1 MSNAT
6 LRAPAFVQTHFQWD
20 DEAIL
25 STVTETQSRASQQA
39 CKPHGSAVNAR
50 TAVDSNS
57 NTQAYR
63 SSRGQH
69 SNNRLGGC
77 VHVGSPLVKVL
88 AKYGFSIDDLLIEI
102 ERQKKAA
109 S

>member
-6 LRAPAFVQTHFQWD
+6 LRAPTFVQTQFHWE
-20 DEAIL
+20 DEPIL
-25 STVTETQSRASQQA
+25 STGTATQSSKSQQSST
-39 CKPHGSAVNAR
+39 PHSSVVSPRTSASR
-50 TAVDSNS
+50 NS
-57 NTQAYR
+57 TVQANR
-63 SSRGQH
+63 SSRGPQ
-69 SNNRLGGC
+69 STNRLGGC

-88 AKYGFSIDDLLIEI
+88 GKYGFSLDDLLIEI

>member
-6 LRAPAFVQTHFQWD
+6 LRAPAFIQTHFQWD
-20 DEAIL
+20 DETIL
-25 STVTETQSRASQQA
+25 STVTETQSKSSQQSS
-39 CKPHGSAVNAR
+39 KPHGSAVNAR
-50 TAVDSNS
+50 TAVGSNA
-57 NTQAYR
+57 NTQANR

-88 AKYGFSIDDLLIEI
+88 GKYGFSLDDLLIEI

>member
-25 STVTETQSRASQQA
+25 STLTETQSKSSQQA
-39 CKPHGSAVNAR
+39 SNPHGSAVNPR
-50 TAVDSNS
+50 TAVSRNANS
-57 NTQAYR
+57 QKNR
-63 SSRGQH
+63 SSGVAP
-69 SNNRLGGC
+69 STNRLGGC

-88 AKYGFSIDDLLIEI
+88 GKYGFSLDDLLIEI
-102 ERQKKAA
+102 ERQKNAA